1 MLTRSTM
8 GLVGWLLFTFLGAI
22 SGAVTAQ
29 AAALFYGQLDKPR
42 WAPPAWLFGPAWS
55 LLYPMMGVAAWTIW
69 RDYGFSGAPV
79 ALGLYVV
86 QLALN
91 AAWSWFF
98 FVRRNGREATIEV
111 LLLWI
116 AIVATLIAFWPLS
129 RSAGIL
135 FIPYLLWVTFATA
148 LTVSVWRRNPG
159 LL

>member
-1 MLTRSTM
+1 VSRSSV
-8 GLVGWLLFTFLGAI
+8 GLVCWIAFTFLAAI

-29 AAALFYGQLDKPR
+29 AAAAFYGQLDKPR

-55 LLYPMMGVAAWTIW
+55 LLYPMMAVAAWTIW
-69 RDYGFSGAPV
+69 RDFGFNGARR
-79 ALGLYVV
+79 ALTLYVV

-111 LLLWI
+111 VLLWM
-116 AIVATLIAFWPLS
+116 AIAFTLVAFWRLHT
-129 RSAGIL
+129 SAGIL
-135 FIPYLLWVTFATA
+135 FIPYILWVTFATA
-148 LTVSVWRRNPG
+148 LTISVWQRNPT